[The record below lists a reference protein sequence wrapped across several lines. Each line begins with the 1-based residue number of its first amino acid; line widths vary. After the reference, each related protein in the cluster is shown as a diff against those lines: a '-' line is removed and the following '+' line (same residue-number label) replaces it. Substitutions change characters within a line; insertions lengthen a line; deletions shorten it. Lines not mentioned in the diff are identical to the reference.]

1 MSEEVTPYVSWQDYI
16 ETLKTLPKAKMLDL
30 FQRRHIR
37 SMIVR
42 VFFISIEMCFWISLL
57 LKTYVYLLEVNKIRV
72 VHRRSETSINCT
84 YANK

>member
-1 MSEEVTPYVSWQDYI
+1 MSEELTLYVSWQDYI

-42 VFFISIEMCFWISLL
+42 VFFISIEMCIWIRLL
-57 LKTYVYLLEVNKIRV
+57 LKTYMLIYWKLIKFQLYIEEVRLQ
-72 VHRRSETSINCT
+72 
-84 YANK
+84 

>member
-1 MSEEVTPYVSWQDYI
+1 MSEELTHYVSWQDYI

-42 VFFISIEMCFWISLL
+42 VFFISIEMCIWIRLL
-57 LKTYVYLLEVNKIRV
+57 LKTYMLIYWKLIKFQLYIEEVRLQ
-72 VHRRSETSINCT
+72 
-84 YANK
+84 

>member
-1 MSEEVTPYVSWQDYI
+1 MSEELTPYVSWQDYI

-42 VFFISIEMCFWISLL
+42 VFFISIEMCIWIRLL
-57 LKTYVYLLEVNKIRV
+57 LKTYMLIYWKLIKFQLYIEEVGLQ
-72 VHRRSETSINCT
+72 
-84 YANK
+84 

>member
-1 MSEEVTPYVSWQDYI
+1 MSEELTLCVSWQDYI

-42 VFFISIEMCFWISLL
+42 VFFISIEMCIWISLL
-57 LKTYVYLLEVNKIRV
+57 LKTYMLIYWKLIKFQLYIEEVRLQ
-72 VHRRSETSINCT
+72 
-84 YANK
+84 